1 MVNQDQTGWD
11 MAERDEWAERTLHA
25 YRERRRLRRGEDTWF
40 GSGGEGLL
48 EAAEQGLNADEISR
62 RRIDILQE
70 CVSVGMSDELA
81 EMLYDVAYE
90 EGLDPALAFELV
102 RSGLGVLPPP
112 EGVDNAP
119 QFAVSDKYRPEWLEP
134 PVDPDTLLRERT
146 LRFSFRRLRA
156 LLEQH
161 TGDAAAA
168 FRAFA
173 REPDVGPVGY

>member
-25 YRERRRLRRGEDTWF
+25 YRERRRLRRGEDTWY
-40 GSGGEGLL
+40 GSGEGLL
-48 EAAEQGLNADEISR
+48 EAAEKGLNAEEISH
-62 RRIDILQE
+62 RRIDILRD
-70 CVSVGMSDELA
+70 CAAIGMSDELA
-81 EMLYDVAYE
+81 ELLYDLAYD
-90 EGLDPALAFELV
+90 EGLDPALAYELV

-112 EGVDNAP
+112 EGVENAP
-119 QFAVSDKYRPEWLEP
+119 QFSVTDKYRPEWLEP
-134 PVDPDTLLRERT
+134 PVDPDTMLRERT

-156 LLEQH
+156 LLEEH